1 MDTLFRIIALIFAI
15 IAVMT
20 IIHVI
25 SHEKESH
32 NTYMQSEDAKC
43 WMQCAMPV
51 VVRWYL
57 GYRVVEEKMMQRCLK
72 Q

>member
-25 SHEKESH
+25 SHVKESN
-32 NTYMQSEDAKC
+32 NTYMQCVDAMC
-43 WMQCAMPV
+43 WYA
-51 VVRWYL
+51 
-57 GYRVVEEKMMQRCLK
+57 GGT
-72 Q
+72 